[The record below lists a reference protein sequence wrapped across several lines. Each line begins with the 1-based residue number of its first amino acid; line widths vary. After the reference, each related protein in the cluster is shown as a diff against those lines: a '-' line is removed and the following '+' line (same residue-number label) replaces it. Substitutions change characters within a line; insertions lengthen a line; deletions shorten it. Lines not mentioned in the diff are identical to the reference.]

1 MIYWEKLN
9 SIEQLSEIDEI
20 SKTQPVLI
28 FKHSTRCSVSAAS
41 LNRLERKWDSQ
52 KAGSLVMY
60 FLDLLAYRE
69 ISNELVRKYG
79 VKHESPQVLMIK
91 EGECIYHNSHFGISF
106 EELVEKAGSVSA

>member
-41 LNRLERKWDSQ
+41 LNRLERKWDSE

-60 FLDLLAYRE
+60 FLDLIAYRE
-69 ISNELVRKYG
+69 ISNELVRKFG

-106 EELVEKAGSVSA
+106 DELVEKSGSVSA